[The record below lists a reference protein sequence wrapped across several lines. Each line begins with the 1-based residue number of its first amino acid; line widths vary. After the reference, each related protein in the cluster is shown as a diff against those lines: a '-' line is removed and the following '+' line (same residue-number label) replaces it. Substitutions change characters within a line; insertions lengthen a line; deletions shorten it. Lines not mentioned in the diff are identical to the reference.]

1 VKDAFGTS
9 ITASVSV
16 STTSGP
22 LTINSM
28 VYPDIFNGVFYNYTP
43 TVSGGRRPYNFDNAG
58 GPYPGATSNLSGLVF
73 DPTTGQLTGTPV
85 YVGPLSL
92 GNAYNMT
99 VTNAPA
105 PPGGGFVPPPNSVSQ
120 AGTIGLH

>member
-1 VKDAFGTS
+1 MAVCDDIPTFERVIDRILGEARALDPSLPAPARVIVDDRGKGPAY
-9 ITASVSV
+9 AV
-16 STTSGP
+16 ST
-22 LTINSM
+22 
-28 VYPDIFNGVFYNYTP
+28 PDH
-43 TVSGGRRPYNFDNAG
+43 RRRIIDA
-58 GPYPGATSNLSGLVF
+58 ARLSGLVF

-120 AGTIGLH
+120 AGTIGLHP